1 MKRLIQAGLEL
12 QFYPAAF
19 AEMAAENIRT
29 GVVGILSV
37 YLACLHTNGDK
48 GSIQR
53 ILQGKKAK
61 EKERQS
67 PRRIATASVNAS
79 LYFE

>member
-19 AEMAAENIRT
+19 AEMAADNIRT

-37 YLACLHTNGDK
+37 QLACLHM
-48 GSIQR
+48 Q
-53 ILQGKKAK
+53 
-61 EKERQS
+61 
-67 PRRIATASVNAS
+67 
-79 LYFE
+79 